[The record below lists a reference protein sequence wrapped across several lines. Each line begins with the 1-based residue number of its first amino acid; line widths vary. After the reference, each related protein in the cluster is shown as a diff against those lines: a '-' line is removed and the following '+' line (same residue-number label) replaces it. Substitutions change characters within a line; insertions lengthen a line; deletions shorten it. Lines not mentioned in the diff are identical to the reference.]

1 MPHFSFCRSTLPL
14 FFRCLPMPHNNISRI
29 GSCAALVCGL
39 LLLSA
44 LSASVKA
51 EEHGRIGGVIRSA
64 GEVVGSHRVMLI
76 RFGPDNDV
84 QRTPGETNAQG
95 EFLFENL
102 STDESFT
109 YFVGIRYQEQ
119 LHRSE
124 PVSLQDVP
132 HRTDL
137 VLNLDDPAA
146 QALPSPQPAAPTL
159 HVASHLM
166 VIVKRNEQLEVR
178 EIVKI
183 VNRGTEAFTGAMG
196 ADSDAP
202 HGSFH
207 LSLPQGYYDL
217 KGIEGGLDPSQVRQH
232 PTGLFYTAPLEP
244 GEHDVVFTYALPLQ
258 GKVMMIQP
266 RRTLPTDVL
275 DVLVEEESLAAT
287 SDMSFAGRVAVEPH
301 VFTHFRG
308 ADLPARSRSWIQLA
322 QRATAF
328 PAMRVGAYGIVVVLS
343 LAGIAAP
350 YARTRRADSTPVQQ
364 VQATPRRI
372 PELRAAE
379 QLLLQRISQLD
390 RQREAGVIDDAAYY
404 PRRRDYKSQLCGL
417 LRQLQQIGEHQD
429 QRV

>member
-1 MPHFSFCRSTLPL
+1 MPHSNL
-14 FFRCLPMPHNNISRI
+14 SRF
-29 GSCAALVCGL
+29 GNYATLVCGL

-44 LSASVKA
+44 LSVSVQA
-51 EEHGRIGGVIRSA
+51 EEHGSIGGVVRSA

-102 STDESFT
+102 STDENFT

-124 PVSLQDVP
+124 PVSLQEVP

-137 VLNLDDPAA
+137 VLNLDDPSA
-146 QALPSPQPAAPTL
+146 QAIPPPQPAAPAL

-166 VIVKRNEQLEVR
+166 VIVKRNEQLEIR

-196 ADSDAP
+196 ADSAAP

-258 GKVMMIQP
+258 GKVMMILP

-287 SDMSFAGRVAVEPH
+287 SDLSFAGRVAVEPH

-308 ADLPARSRSWIQLA
+308 AELPARSRSWIQLA
-322 QRATAF
+322 QRAAAF
-328 PAMRVGAYGIVVVLS
+328 PAMRAGVYGIVVALS
-343 LAGIAAP
+343 FAGMAAP
-350 YARTRRADSTPVQQ
+350 YARRRRTTPMAMPQA
-364 VQATPRRI
+364 QATPRRI

-379 QLLLQRISQLD
+379 QLLLQRISRLD
-390 RQREAGVIDDAAYY
+390 RQREAGAINDADYH
-404 PRRRDYKSQLCGL
+404 PRRRDYKAQLCGL
-417 LRQLQQIGEHQD
+417 LQQLRQIGEPQN